1 MTDEA
6 RDRQTVGAVVA
17 SWPANKKADLPEKE
31 RAAAGQV
38 SRHHDYL
45 MPIVG
50 FLARRTSDEHLVEL
64 LVEAAEQ
71 SGDRDFL
78 AGRDYRSEIE
88 RLVASSSEKVRKG
101 EKAVGLPTLA
111 EKFPVL
117 ADVLRALWPDPTIEF
132 DWEEP
137 EDHTASSHPTGS
149 TWPQPLAE
157 EAYYGLVG
165 DLVRAIEPHSEADP
179 AAILAHVVTGLGA
192 LLGPHVHA
200 MAGDAPHPPRLNA
213 VVVGTTSLGRKGS
226 AHRAVERALQ
236 LADPTFVSDRMTE
249 GLSSGEG
256 LIWEVRDPIYKRE
269 KVGKGPDAEYEDVLA
284 DAGVGDKRLW
294 VVESEFASVLRVAQ
308 RDGNTLTAI
317 VRRAWD
323 RGDIRSLTKNNPARA
338 TGAHISI
345 VGHVSR
351 DELLRYLDRTELASG
366 FANRFLFVAARRA
379 QALPEGEGVPLD
391 ALQRLVPGH
400 S

>member
-1 MTDEA
+1 M
-6 RDRQTVGAVVA
+6 
-17 SWPANKKADLPEKE
+17 
-31 RAAAGQV
+31 AAGQV

-64 LVEAAEQ
+64 LIEAAEQ

-78 AGRDYRSEIE
+78 AGRDYRAEIE
-88 RLVASSSEKVRKG
+88 RLVASSSEKVKKR

-111 EKFPVL
+111 EKFPAL
-117 ADVLRALWPDPTIEF
+117 ADVLQALWPDPTIEF
-132 DWEEP
+132 DWDEL
-137 EDHTASSHPTGS
+137 EDRPASSHPKGS

-200 MAGDAPHPPRLNA
+200 MPGDAPHPSRLNA

-226 AHRAVERALQ
+226 AHRAVERAPQ

-249 GLSSGEG
+249 GVSSGEG

-284 DAGVGDKRLW
+284 DADVDDKRLW

-323 RGDIRSLTKNNPARA
+323 RADIRLLTKNNPARA
-338 TGAHISI
+338 AGAHISI

-351 DELLRYLDRTELASG
+351 DELLRYLDPWWTFFQVPPESVNEWEQELVGLIRSFG
-366 FANRFLFVAARRA
+366 PRVCE
-379 QALPEGEGVPLD
+379 QAVC
-391 ALQRLVPGH
+391 V
-400 S
+400 